1 MADVHKAWVDAG
13 DALSGLGL
21 KLKLHYEVQRSEPPG
36 AVESAVARLGAAVQD
51 VFDAMGEAA
60 QDEAVRADVER
71 VGQSLTDALSATF
84 GEVSVEVRRAFDRK
98 GDA

>member
-1 MADVHKAWVDAG
+1 
-13 DALSGLGL
+13 
-21 KLKLHYEVQRSEPPG
+21 
-36 AVESAVARLGAAVQD
+36 VQD

-60 QDEAVRADVER
+60 KDEAVRADVER